1 MNGGDPEPDSQEVEI
16 PARPRSR
23 LFRKYALLFG
33 ALVSAVLIAS
43 GLVETY
49 FSYQETRSAL
59 LQIQREKARA
69 AAAVIERFV
78 KEVEAQLG
86 WTMHAAFAPR
96 AEALAQRRID
106 FFRLLRQAPAITEV
120 AYIDAQG
127 HEQIMVSRLAMD
139 VIGSGKDLTDDPRF
153 RKSRADGRYLSAVYF
168 RRESEPYLTLGLG
181 GRGRD
186 KGVTVAEVNLKF
198 IWDVISRIEVGRA
211 GRAYVVDSRGL
222 LIAHPDI
229 SLVLRKTDLSALPQV
244 AAARTGPRGGSADLG
259 AIARD
264 LDGAQV
270 LSAHAAI
277 TPLGWLVFVELPLS
291 EAFAPLYDSLVRTAV
306 LLAVGIVLSMLA
318 GLMLARRIV
327 RPIQALQRGA
337 QRIGSGELEQRIDIR
352 TGDEL
357 EQLADEFNR
366 MTGKLRESYDNVE
379 RMGQLKR
386 YFSPHLA
393 ELIVSSD
400 QQDLTESH
408 RREITVV
415 FCDLRNFT
423 EFSSTAEPEEAMRVL
438 REYYKVLGGELRRFE
453 ATIGHFAGDGLMAF
467 FNDPLPC
474 PDPAARAVRMA
485 VAMRNDVAAL
495 VEAWRKRGFDLGF
508 GVGISAGYATLGH
521 IGTEDQF
528 HYTAIG
534 SVANL
539 AARLCDE
546 ARDGQILIADA
557 VHAEVEDLVEVEFVD
572 SRALKGFPKPVSI
585 LQVVQLKDGDLS
597 PAT

>member
-1 MNGGDPEPDSQEVEI
+1 MSARDPEPDRTEVES

-43 GLVETY
+43 AGVETY

-59 LQIQREKARA
+59 LRIQHEKARA

-78 KEVEAQLG
+78 KDVEAQLG

-127 HEQIMVSRLAMD
+127 REQILVSRLAMD
-139 VIGSGKDLTDDPRF
+139 VIGSGKDLADEPRF
-153 RKSRADGRYLSAVYF
+153 RKSRADGRYLSPVYF

-181 GRGRD
+181 GRSRD

-198 IWDVISRIEVGRA
+198 IWDVISRIEVSRA
-211 GRAYVVDSRGL
+211 GLAYVVDSRGL

-229 SLVLRKTDLSALPQV
+229 SLVLRKTDLSGLPQV
-244 AAARTGPRGGSADLG
+244 AAARAGRRDRSAGQG

-270 LSAHAAI
+270 LTAHAVIA
-277 TPLGWLVFVELPLS
+277 PLGWLVFVESPLR
-291 EAFAPLYDSLVRTAV
+291 EAFAPLYDSLARTAV

-318 GLMLARRIV
+318 GLVLARRIV

-337 QRIGSGELEQRIDIR
+337 QRVASGEFEQRIDIR

-366 MTGKLRESYDNVE
+366 MTVKLRESYDNVE
-379 RMGQLKR
+379 RLGQLKR

-400 QQDLTESH
+400 QRDLIESH

-438 REYYKVLGGELRRFE
+438 REYFNVLGGELRRFE

-485 VAMRNDVAAL
+485 VAMRNDIGGL
-495 VEAWRKRGFDLGF
+495 VDGWRRRGFDLGF
-508 GVGISAGYATLGH
+508 GIGISAGYATLGH
-521 IGTEDQF
+521 IGSEEQF

-534 SVANL
+534 PVANL
-539 AARLCDE
+539 ASRLCDE
-546 ARDGQILIADA
+546 ARDGQILIAEA
-557 VHAEVEDLVEVEFVD
+557 VHAEVEDLVDVEHVD
-572 SRALKGFPKPVSI
+572 ARTLKGFPKPVSI
-585 LQVVQLKDGDLS
+585 LQLVRIKEGGLDPVG
-597 PAT
+597 